1 MEAATPTLI
10 AGPPGDIPAE
20 ADPAVSDLRRA
31 WDITRVLAVTELRV
45 RYKGSALGYFWS
57 LLRPLFL
64 FGVLYVVFTQIISFG
79 DAVRDYPLKLLLGLV
94 LFTYFGDVTGA
105 ALRALV
111 SHGDLLRSLSFPR
124 VTIPLALLLA
134 EAAHL
139 LLNVGVVLVFVLVSG
154 IGPSA
159 DWLEILPLLALL
171 LAFTFAVS
179 LPLGLLYVR
188 FRDTEQIWAVLGQL
202 LFWGTPLVYMIET
215 APAGLKH
222 VISLNPLAVVVT
234 QLRHALIDSDA
245 PSAAAAAGGAGWL
258 AIPLGLTAGLLVFG
272 LWLYR
277 RQARYLAERI

>member
-1 MEAATPTLI
+1 MTTLGV
-10 AGPPGDIPAE
+10 GPAEVPAE
-20 ADPAVSDLRRA
+20 ADPTVSDLRRA

-64 FGVLYVVFTQIISFG
+64 FGVLYVVFTKIIDFG
-79 DAVRDYPLKLLLGLV
+79 DAVTDYPLKLLLGLV

-105 ALRALV
+105 ALRTLV
-111 SHGDLLRSLSFPR
+111 GHGDLLRSLSFPR

-139 LLNVGVVLVFVLVSG
+139 FLNVGVVLIFVLISG
-154 IGPSA
+154 IAPAVS
-159 DWLEILPLLALL
+159 WLELIPLLALL
-171 LAFTFAVS
+171 LAFTFAIS
-179 LPLGLLYVR
+179 LPLGLLYVS

-202 LFWGTPLVYMIET
+202 LFWGTPLVYVIEA
-215 APAGLKH
+215 APAGLER

-258 AIPLGLTAGLLVFG
+258 AIPLGLTAALLVFG